1 MTEELFREDA
11 FARQCDAS
19 VVGLAEDGVRL
30 DRTVFYC
37 TGGGQPGDRG
47 RLILDEGGALE
58 VVDTVKAADGIV
70 HRLAEGSAL
79 PQVGARLRAEIDW
92 QRRHRLMR
100 MHSALHL
107 LCRAVDCPVTGGQ
120 VGEARSRLDF
130 DAGDSRLD
138 KDAIAARLAQWITD
152 DLPIRHFWIDAAELR
167 RARSWCA
174 RCRCGRRLAAAGSGW
189 SKSKGSTCRP
199 AAAPMSAAPAKSASS
214 RSARSRTR
222 AVRTAASTSFWLSSF
237 SLCVA
242 VPAGLPWRGGD
253 APGAAQQAT

>member
-19 VVGLAEDGVRL
+19 VVELAADGVRL

-70 HRLAEGSAL
+70 HRLADGSAL

-138 KDAIAARLAQWITD
+138 KDAIAERLAQWIAD
-152 DLPIRHFWIDAAELR
+152 DLPIRHFWIDAAELE
-167 RARSWCA
+167 ARPELVRTMSV
-174 RCRCGRRLAAAGSGW
+174 RPPTGSGRVRLVEIEGLDLQACGGTHVR
-189 SKSKGSTCRP
+189 STGEIGKLEVGKIESKGRQNRRVNLNL
-199 AAAPMSAAPAKSASS
+199 AE
-214 RSARSRTR
+214 
-222 AVRTAASTSFWLSSF
+222 
-237 SLCVA
+237 
-242 VPAGLPWRGGD
+242 
-253 APGAAQQAT
+253 